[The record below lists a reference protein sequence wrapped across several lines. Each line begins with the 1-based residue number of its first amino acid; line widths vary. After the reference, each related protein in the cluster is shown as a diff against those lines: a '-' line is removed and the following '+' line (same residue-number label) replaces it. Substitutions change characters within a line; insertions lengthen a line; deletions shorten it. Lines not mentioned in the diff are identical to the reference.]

1 LREVER
7 HQKGNTAA
15 AVGHIKRTVANAQ
28 VTVIG
33 KKNFMF
39 MGSHHSAYRTAMI
52 YSFMLSCKANGVNPE
67 EWLMDVLEKINDTKK
82 SELINLLPNNWKKNK
97 ITQQ

>member
-1 LREVER
+1 
-7 HQKGNTAA
+7 
-15 AVGHIKRTVANAQ
+15 
-28 VTVIG
+28 
-33 KKNFMF
+33 
-39 MGSHHSAYRTAMI
+39 MI